1 MLFQRF
7 GLRDFARIDG
17 WFLPSH
23 VNVLSSPDN
32 VGKFGNT
39 KSGTIIFTD
48 INLVSYIS
56 VLLVIKISNSFNVG
70 ICPQILYVITIYLIL
85 LYLFV

>member
-7 GLRDFARIDG
+7 RLRDFARIDG

-23 VNVLSSPDN
+23 VNVLSSPES
-32 VGKFGNT
+32 VGKFGKT

-48 INLVSYIS
+48 INLVSCNSIVVMVKHYIS
-56 VLLVIKISNSFNVG
+56 CSVGFSPPKFVL
-70 ICPQILYVITIYLIL
+70 
-85 LYLFV
+85 